1 MADQEPG
8 WNVLARLAPLL
19 LLVGKV
25 RSWIRDLLRPNA

>member
-25 RSWIRDLLRPNA
+25 RMWIHDFLNPNA